1 MNAQEHTRSN
11 QKRVQVQSSTRAMA
25 RQGRGR
31 AQQNGKFVDQQ
42 VIAKGATVRNLAG
55 DRIGEVITSVQDT
68 FIVGTGRSEDPEYS
82 VRYSDIAEIRNG
94 DIVLRQALDDLRRRD
109 QIEEPRYYEGAR
121 QRD

>member
-1 MNAQEHTRSN
+1 
-11 QKRVQVQSSTRAMA
+11 MA